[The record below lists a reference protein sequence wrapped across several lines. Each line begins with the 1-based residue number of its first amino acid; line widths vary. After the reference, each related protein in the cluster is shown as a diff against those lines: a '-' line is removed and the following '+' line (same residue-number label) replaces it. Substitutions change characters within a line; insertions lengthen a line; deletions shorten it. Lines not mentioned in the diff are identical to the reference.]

1 MKISYARVSTFEQN
15 LNMQLDALNKEGCKQ
30 VFTDKVSGIIS
41 SKSVFERLL
50 EFTRDFYYWG
60 LVLFLIIPSFFDKL
74 IWLNTH
80 SLKLIITSRISSYH
94 IISFFKIIINP
105 FH

>member
-1 MKISYARVSTFEQN
+1 M
-15 LNMQLDALNKEGCKQ
+15 DALNKEGCKQ

-41 SKSVFERLL
+41 SKPAFERLL

-60 LVLFLIIPSFFDKL
+60 LVLFLTIPSFFDNL
-74 IWLNTH
+74 IGYIPAV
-80 SLKLIITSRISSYH
+80 LKLLFLLLFVPT
-94 IISFFKIIINP
+94 ISFLFLGIIINP

>member
-1 MKISYARVSTFEQN
+1 MKITYARVSTFEQN

-41 SKSVFERLL
+41 SKPAFERLL

-60 LVLFLIIPSFFDKL
+60 LVLFLIIPSFFDNL
-74 IWLNTH
+74 IGYTLAV
-80 SLKLIITSRISSYH
+80 LKNYYFVSY
-94 IISFFKIIINP
+94 SFLQYHF
-105 FH
+105 FF

>member
-1 MKISYARVSTFEQN
+1 MKITYAGVSTFEQN

-41 SKSVFERLL
+41 SKPAFERLL

-60 LVLFLIIPSFFDKL
+60 LVLFLIIPSLFNNMQARVSLFHGFL
-74 IWLNTH
+74 IENRLFNL
-80 SLKLIITSRISSYH
+80 SCI
-94 IISFFKIIINP
+94 
-105 FH
+105 